1 MVRKPDPEKRSK
13 FLNAALK
20 LFVSKGVQ
28 NTSTASIAR
37 EAGAASGT
45 LFLYFPTKQDLINQ
59 LALQIGERQSAYIAS
74 ILDLSLPA
82 RETFYQIWQGSI
94 RWFLDHID
102 AYHFNQQV
110 RNAGLVDSET
120 IQESQK
126 YFEYFFAAIQKG
138 LQEGAIKSYPVDVIG
153 TILYQDIVAV
163 MILLT
168 EQPDSRE
175 DAEYIQTGFDIF
187 WDGIKSK

>member
-28 NTSTASIAR
+28 NTSTASIAK